1 MSLRRLHKHARREIK
16 CSGLLLGREKP
27 VFWIFFTFSSF
38 KRQRLSIA
46 LFFSSFVLSTSLDSL
61 ERTKLNEITEGPKK
75 KKNPFQCLALLA
87 SLLVNNF
94 CYILQTGRL
103 FPTRGFAGGF
113 VYNPEEQQFAIKKK
127 KIEQQ
132 QKKSS
137 KNKTKQTKQ
146 KQREDVYVRQ
156 TKKINSTSTKN
167 VAFT

>member
-1 MSLRRLHKHARREIK
+1 M
-16 CSGLLLGREKP
+16 
-27 VFWIFFTFSSF
+27 
-38 KRQRLSIA
+38 SIA

-75 KKNPFQCLALLA
+75 KKKNPFQCLVLLA

-94 CYILQTGRL
+94 CNILQTRRL

-127 KIEQQ
+127 TEQQ

-156 TKKINSTSTKN
+156 TKKISLSARNISCEH
-167 VAFT
+167 V

>member
-27 VFWIFFTFSSF
+27 VFLNFSHFFLFQTSALEHSPVFLQLCF
-38 KRQRLSIA
+38 INFFGLSGKNK
-46 LFFSSFVLSTSLDSL
+46 T
-61 ERTKLNEITEGPKK
+61 ERDNRRSKK
-75 KKNPFQCLALLA
+75 KKTRFNVQPYWPHCQSITSVIYCRPDDYSPHAALRVVLFIIRK
-87 SLLVNNF
+87 SNN
-94 CYILQTGRL
+94 LPL
-103 FPTRGFAGGF
+103 
-113 VYNPEEQQFAIKKK
+113 KKK
-127 KIEQQ
+127 KKEQQ

>member
-1 MSLRRLHKHARREIK
+1 M
-16 CSGLLLGREKP
+16 
-27 VFWIFFTFSSF
+27 
-38 KRQRLSIA
+38 SIA

-75 KKNPFQCLALLA
+75 KNPFQCLALMA

-156 TKKINSTSTKN
+156 TKTNKLDLHKKRCFYLRWLEVSLSARNISCEH
-167 VAFT
+167 V

>member
-1 MSLRRLHKHARREIK
+1 M
-16 CSGLLLGREKP
+16 
-27 VFWIFFTFSSF
+27 
-38 KRQRLSIA
+38 SIA

-103 FPTRGFAGGF
+103 FPTRSFAGGF

-156 TKKINSTSTKN
+156 TKTNKLDLHKKRCFYLRWLEVSLSARNISCEH
-167 VAFT
+167 V

>member
-27 VFWIFFTFSSF
+27 VFLNFSHFFLFQTSALEHSPVFLKLCF
-38 KRQRLSIA
+38 INFFGLSG
-46 LFFSSFVLSTSLDSL
+46 
-61 ERTKLNEITEGPKK
+61 KNKTEWDNRRSKK
-75 KKNPFQCLALLA
+75 KTQFQCLASLA

-103 FPTRGFAGGF
+103 FLTRGFAGGF
-113 VYNPEEQQFAIKKK
+113 VYNPEEQQFAIKKR

>member
-1 MSLRRLHKHARREIK
+1 M
-16 CSGLLLGREKP
+16 
-27 VFWIFFTFSSF
+27 
-38 KRQRLSIA
+38 
-46 LFFSSFVLSTSLDSL
+46 
-61 ERTKLNEITEGPKK
+61 
-75 KKNPFQCLALLA
+75 
-87 SLLVNNF
+87 
-94 CYILQTGRL
+94 QTGRL

>member
-1 MSLRRLHKHARREIK
+1 M
-16 CSGLLLGREKP
+16 
-27 VFWIFFTFSSF
+27 
-38 KRQRLSIA
+38 
-46 LFFSSFVLSTSLDSL
+46 
-61 ERTKLNEITEGPKK
+61 
-75 KKNPFQCLALLA
+75 A

-94 CYILQTGRL
+94 CNILQTGRL

-127 KIEQQ
+127 TEQQ

-156 TKKINSTSTKN
+156 TKKISLSARNISCEH
-167 VAFT
+167 V